1 MSYRFFKNSSRDFY
15 DYTMDRI
22 LKYTDKKSRSKED
35 FNYVAQIIS
44 GDSLGGDTTT
54 PQQEIRYVNLNGKV
68 AMAFKIRFV
77 EKSSKYNFVE
87 NPFPVGENAETITEE
102 EKKVLVSMHDDAFL
116 EANEIPVIP
125 KFGDKV
131 VCKKLPGRIFIIE
144 KVLTNESIIGQLA
157 ESGALSDLQY
167 ATGGPSLGS
176 LANNSPIDYSNV
188 EIKPISTARGSL
200 GDPRFS
206 KGRCPKS
213 GTNKYQSV
221 IRKETT
227 WFYEYEEAAVV
238 AAMKKSG
245 EPLYVQLTMF
255 CFMGIEQPKYKL
267 PNNNPAGIQT
277 DGGGFKGT
285 EPSDFDYQTC
295 YRDKSMYRSFGGFNT
310 LVKAMK
316 TYGKIIRNKYQ
327 NAPLWVKSNKDTPLE
342 EAATNLANCYY
353 TGWVFITNERQLKR
367 LQRGLPIKMNGKMI
381 DKNYK
386 WTRNLFKSRVKRF
399 LTM

>member
-1 MSYRFFKNSSRDFY
+1 
-15 DYTMDRI
+15 
-22 LKYTDKKSRSKED
+22 
-35 FNYVAQIIS
+35 
-44 GDSLGGDTTT
+44 
-54 PQQEIRYVNLNGKV
+54 
-68 AMAFKIRFV
+68 
-77 EKSSKYNFVE
+77 
-87 NPFPVGENAETITEE
+87 
-102 EKKVLVSMHDDAFL
+102 
-116 EANEIPVIP
+116 
-125 KFGDKV
+125 
-131 VCKKLPGRIFIIE
+131 
-144 KVLTNESIIGQLA
+144 
-157 ESGALSDLQY
+157 
-167 ATGGPSLGS
+167 
-176 LANNSPIDYSNV
+176 
-188 EIKPISTARGSL
+188 
-200 GDPRFS
+200 
-206 KGRCPKS
+206 
-213 GTNKYQSV
+213 
-221 IRKETT
+221 
-227 WFYEYEEAAVV
+227 
-238 AAMKKSG
+238 
-245 EPLYVQLTMF
+245 
-255 CFMGIEQPKYKL
+255 MGIEQPKYKL